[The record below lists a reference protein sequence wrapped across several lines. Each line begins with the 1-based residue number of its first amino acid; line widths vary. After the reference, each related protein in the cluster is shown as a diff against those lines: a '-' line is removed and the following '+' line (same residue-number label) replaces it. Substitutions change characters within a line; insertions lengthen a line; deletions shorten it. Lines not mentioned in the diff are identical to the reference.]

1 MVLLVLKASKVK
13 PNGQMAGLG
22 DLLSTL
28 YNHVNHSKG
37 EVYMLLKDAESTLT
51 FLFVL
56 FFEKGLR
63 HFIC

>member
-1 MVLLVLKASKVK
+1 
-13 PNGQMAGLG
+13 MAGLG

-56 FFEKGLR
+56 FFETGCHYIVLTDSVSLL
-63 HFIC
+63 